1 MSGAGE
7 AAERKFWRMPEL
19 VERLLMFLDT
29 SSTSRLAKVHPLT
42 REILQGRLGW
52 SKLLRKSFPCKTIIH
67 SEQDRVEIQHL
78 TQILKNME
86 NPKLRLLELLDV
98 ICDQCVPVRRSII
111 QVSCRSPGH
120 ISHSVSPF
128 CFSLLEQVERAL
140 GTAEQAIEKIEVHNM
155 FNLELEEK
163 LWISALSSRVARQE
177 GKVTRFYA
185 DEVLCKSPEEA
196 AALHNLLRKS
206 QKVVVMKLRIQGEIG
221 EEGWTEIAQ
230 AVHLPIGVQDV
241 RSSTQVMKAAKKTD
255 LKTIWDD
262 LKHKWIVDLSDGM
275 ERSFYKETSA
285 MPPLLVLFCLP
296 FTVFCYSPREG
307 NRKVWSR
314 LEQLLN
320 EEEDDG
326 SK

>member
-7 AAERKFWRMPEL
+7 AVERKFWRMPEL

-67 SEQDRVEIQHL
+67 AEQDRVEIQHL
-78 TQILKNME
+78 SQILKNME

-128 CFSLLEQVERAL
+128 CFSLLEQVEQAL

-206 QKVVVMKLRIQGEIG
+206 QKVDVMKLRIQGEIG

-230 AVHLPIGVQDV
+230 AVHLPIGVQEV

-255 LKTIWDD
+255 LKTIWDA

-275 ERSFYKETSA
+275 ERSFYKETSV
-285 MPPLLVLFCLP
+285 MPPLLDLFCLP
-296 FTVFCYSPREG
+296 LAVFCYSPREG
-307 NRKVWSR
+307 NRKMWSR

-320 EEEDDG
+320 EEEGNG

>member
-1 MSGAGE
+1 MSDAGE

-111 QVSCRSPGH
+111 QVSCPSPGH

-128 CFSLLEQVERAL
+128 CFSLLEEVEQAL

-196 AALHNLLRKS
+196 AALHNLLRNS
-206 QKVVVMKLRIQGEIG
+206 QKVEVMKLRIQGEIG

-255 LKTIWDD
+255 LKTIWDA

-275 ERSFYKETSA
+275 ERCFYKETSA
-285 MPPLLVLFCLP
+285 MPPLLDLFCLP
-296 FTVFCYSPREG
+296 LAVFCYSPKEG
-307 NRKVWSR
+307 NRKMWSL
-314 LEQLLN
+314 LEKLLS
-320 EEEDDG
+320 EEEGDG